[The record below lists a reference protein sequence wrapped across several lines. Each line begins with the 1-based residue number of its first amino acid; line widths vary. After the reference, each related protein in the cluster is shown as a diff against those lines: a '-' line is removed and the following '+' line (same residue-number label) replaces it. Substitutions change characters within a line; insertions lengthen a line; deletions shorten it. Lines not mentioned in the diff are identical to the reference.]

1 MENKKI
7 LVPVDFTEASENS
20 ITSAVMIATEG
31 LLGITLLHID
41 SGKKTGQAEQT
52 LKEICEKQQRATGV
66 AFGFKIRKGS
76 VLTEIA
82 KESNSLDYK
91 LMIIGSH
98 GVKGVREKFFGTDI
112 LKLMKNI
119 PIPCIVVQKDYKVP
133 IDKLHTI
140 VFPASTHEAFKQKVK
155 TASYIAGLF
164 NARIHLYT
172 VEKPGVTWPDKLQE
186 NLAMAME
193 IFDQENIEYVRVN
206 EEQSGFSTGYS
217 KQILDYA
224 RRVGADLI
232 SIISVQSKE
241 FFNIADA
248 DKESLLTNSYN
259 IPILC
264 TSDKKVV

>member
-20 ITSAVMIATEG
+20 ITYAVMIATEG
-31 LLGITLLHID
+31 LLGITLLHVD
-41 SGKKTGQAEQT
+41 SGKKSEDAERSLQ
-52 LKEICEKQQRATGV
+52 EISEKQQRATGV
-66 AFGFKIRKGS
+66 SFEYKIRKGN
-76 VLTEIA
+76 VLSEIS
-82 KESNSLDYK
+82 KESNSLEYK

-98 GVKGVREKFFGTDI
+98 GIKGVREKFFGTDI

-133 IDKLHTI
+133 IDKLHTM
-140 VFPASTHEAFKQKVK
+140 VFPASTHEAFAQKIK
-155 TASYIAGLF
+155 AASYIASLF
-164 NARIHLYT
+164 NAKVHLYSI
-172 VEKPGVTWPDKLQE
+172 EKPGVEWPEKLKE

-193 IFDQENIEYVRVN
+193 IFDAEKVDYVRVN

-224 RRVGADLI
+224 KRMGADLI

-248 DKESLLTNSYN
+248 DKEQLLTNSLN

-264 TSDKKVV
+264 TSDKKVI